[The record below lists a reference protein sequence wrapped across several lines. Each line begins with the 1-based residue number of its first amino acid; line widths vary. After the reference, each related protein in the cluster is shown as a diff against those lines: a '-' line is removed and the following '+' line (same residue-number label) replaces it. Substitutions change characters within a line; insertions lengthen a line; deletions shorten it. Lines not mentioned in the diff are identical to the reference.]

1 MLTCLPQTL
10 KCRIGG
16 IGTVIEPKSLGINQ
30 KNQFDVCWR
39 VTGSE
44 PLQSS
49 DLKLRQGQGPRAVKT
64 THRNSYLCSLDLH
77 GSAHS
82 LRFSFLNLVCT
93 AVVTSN
99 RYKFGVCYADRAG
112 TPMGPT
118 MEIKLPIK
126 SVCHQPCP
134 EEPGAAW
141 HSTQPPALPT
151 RTPPAESPSF
161 SQHAA
166 RTCCCCSVSSSQM
179 SGSLL
184 VAQQC
189 GFRL

>member
-1 MLTCLPQTL
+1 MCVGESRAP
-10 KCRIGG
+10 
-16 IGTVIEPKSLGINQ
+16 S
-30 KNQFDVCWR
+30 
-39 VTGSE
+39 

-49 DLKLRQGQGPRAVKT
+49 ALKLRQGQLRQGQGPRAVKA
-64 THRNSYLCSLDLH
+64 THRNSYLCCLDLH

-82 LRFSFLNLVCT
+82 LRFSFLNLVYT

-99 RYKFGVCYADRAG
+99 RYKFGVCYADREG

-118 MEIKLPIK
+118 MEIKLPVK

-151 RTPPAESPSF
+151 RMSSAESPSF
-161 SQHAA
+161 SQRAA
-166 RTCCCCSVSSSQM
+166 QNLLLLLGHRRPDVWFLTGHPAVRTQAVSHHRSPQCHPPSPH
-179 SGSLL
+179 SLL
-184 VAQQC
+184 
-189 GFRL
+189 FPSL